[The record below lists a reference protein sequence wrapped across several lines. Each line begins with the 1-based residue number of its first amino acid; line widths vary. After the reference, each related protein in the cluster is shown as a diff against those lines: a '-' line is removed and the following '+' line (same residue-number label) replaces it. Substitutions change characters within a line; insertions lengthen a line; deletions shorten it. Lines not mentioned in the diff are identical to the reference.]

1 LQVGVASRGTLLGPL
16 VAQRLRIGFV
26 EIRKSLSQHQ
36 RERSDLLRRSTP
48 PDYADRD
55 LILSIQRY
63 LIGSHDRAVL
73 VDDWIET
80 GAQAQAAARL
90 IEDSGG
96 SLAGTA
102 VIVDETTAATRRA
115 LNVRS
120 LLSARQVP

>member
-1 LQVGVASRGTLLGPL
+1 
-16 VAQRLRIGFV
+16 
-26 EIRKSLSQHQ
+26 
-36 RERSDLLRRSTP
+36 
-48 PDYADRD
+48 
-55 LILSIQRY
+55 

-120 LLSARQVP
+120 LLSAHQVP